1 MKITPWIAL
10 NGMHVVQAKLM
21 GIHMYGARFEEQHIG

>member
-10 NGMHVVQAKLM
+10 NGMHVQGKVVM
-21 GIHMYGARFEEQHIG
+21 GMYMGLFEEQHIG